1 LGKQDETSPKKD
13 VKLANMSRKH
23 LFALWGTLITVLGT
37 SVVPKI
43 IDMLSDRPSVTDVQD
58 MIAEQTKVLTQ
69 TVNKNIDALK
79 ELDDGLHELDKG
91 LAHLQGLDESLRE
104 VVRDCCT
111 RRIRNMEA
119 RLKPTPGPEPKPKP
133 EPLSSAIV
141 TLGPDGIDVSE
152 AAKKLMEKLKADEA
166 KGPAMQQQQKLPEFN
181 PKWIQQKAE

>member
-1 LGKQDETSPKKD
+1 
-13 VKLANMSRKH
+13 MSRKH

-43 IDMLSDRPSVTDVQD
+43 IDMLSDRPSVTEVQD

-91 LAHLQGLDESLRE
+91 LAHLKGLDESLRE

-111 RRIRNMEA
+111 RRIRNVEA
-119 RLKPTPGPEPKPKP
+119 RLKPVATKPEPKPEVPAAMLVSGPPSP
-133 EPLSSAIV
+133 EDI
-141 TLGPDGIDVSE
+141 
-152 AAKKLMEKLKADEA
+152 AKKLMEKIKEKKADEA
-166 KGPAMQQQQKLPEFN
+166 KGPATQQQQKLPEFD
-181 PKWIQQKAE
+181 PKWIQQKAK